1 MSPLSLDDRLAL
13 LDELGVPIAY
23 VAQHVNKLRRQ
34 GKPVRVKT
42 DLLVLERQGRKRHRA
57 NLAELDR
64 FLTPAAKRTALDAID
79 ATSADPVVVWVR
91 VKRLVTQCRTA
102 ARANG
107 YAGGG
112 G

>member
-13 LDELGVPIAY
+13 LDELDVNIAY
-23 VAQHVNKLRRQ
+23 VAQHVAKLRRQ

-42 DLLVLERQGRKRHRA
+42 DLAWLERQGRKRHKA
-57 NLAELDR
+57 NLAELDHY
-64 FLTPAAKRTALDAID
+64 LLPNTKRTALDAIEV
-79 ATSADPVVVWVR
+79 TSADPLVVWVR
-91 VKRLVTQCRTA
+91 VKRLVDQCRTT
-102 ARANG
+102 ARVNG